1 MAKLVYFNVCATVAL
16 LALIIALIVR
26 KQTKG
31 RTNSLFMALA
41 ISLILS
47 AVLDIYNVM
56 HNNGFSVNTEY
67 NVSMRYITSYLY
79 FLIRNFTAPLYVLY
93 ICSYLGIFYKV
104 SRASAFHFLWAI
116 PYLIDFLVL
125 VTNPFHHLTFSIAR
139 DGDFAYSRGPLL
151 YVLYAVVAYY
161 LFMCVFVLIK
171 YKALIPFRKALFL
184 FMFLPING
192 LSVVIQMINPAL
204 RIEIFVSTLLAL
216 ALAVEVQRPEEMVDY
231 VVGTASFNA
240 FLTELRKRFD
250 AASPVTLLA
259 VKFTNHAT
267 LRSTIGLEQ
276 YGMLLR
282 NISAKMYQMS
292 RIMNTYSEVF
302 YLDSGSFCLMGNSER
317 YENMRDLGR
326 ILAAY
331 MQEPMRLRQMEV
343 LLDARLCILQ
353 CPDDISDLT
362 GVLNFLNTYQNKLP
376 DENRLISLSSIASTR
391 EFKMRNDMEAIIY
404 RGISNYNFKM
414 YYQPIYSVK
423 EKKFVSAEALI
434 RLEDEKYGF
443 VSPALF
449 IPAAEENG
457 AIHEIGDFVLED
469 VFRFIGENDFDSLG
483 LEYIEV
489 NLSVAQCIE
498 NNLSSKILKIMD
510 KHGVR
515 PDQVNLEITETSA
528 DYDPG
533 TTDKNIR
540 NLAQNG
546 LSFSL
551 DDYGTGYSNIQRVVS
566 LPLSI
571 VKLDKSLVDDMD
583 STMMWTVIS
592 NTVSMLKRL
601 DKKILVEGVED
612 KRSLDRF
619 VELGVDYIQGYY
631 FSKPLRETDFLKF
644 ILKENFGLNV

>member
-1 MAKLVYFNVCATVAL
+1 MAKLVFFNVCAVIAL
-16 LALIIALIVR
+16 VALIIAVIVR
-26 KQTKG
+26 RQTKG
-31 RTNSLFMALA
+31 RTNMLFMALS
-41 ISLILS
+41 ISLLLS
-47 AVLDIYNVM
+47 ALLDIYNVM
-56 HNNGFSVNTEY
+56 YNNGFAECNEY
-67 NVSMRYITSYLY
+67 NVSARYWASYLY
-79 FLIRNFTAPLYVLY
+79 FAIRNFTAPLYVLY
-93 ICSYLGIFYKV
+93 ICSYLGIFYRISK
-104 SRASAFHFLWAI
+104 ASAFHFLWAI
-116 PYLIDFLVL
+116 PFTLDILVL
-125 VTNPFHHLTFSIAR
+125 VTNPFHHLTFTIAR
-139 DGDFAYSRGPLL
+139 EGDFAYQRGPLL
-151 YVLYAVVAYY
+151 YVLYVVVAYY
-161 LFMCVFVLIK
+161 LFMCVAVLIK
-171 YKALIPFRKALFL
+171 NKALIPFRKALFL
-184 FMFLPING
+184 FLFLPING
-192 LSVVIQMINPAL
+192 VSVVIQMLSPGL

-231 VVGTASFNA
+231 VVGTSSFNA
-240 FLTELRKRFD
+240 FLTEIKKRFD
-250 AASPVTLLA
+250 AQSPVVLLA
-259 VKFTNHAT
+259 VRFTNHST
-267 LRSTIGLEQ
+267 LRSTIGLAQ
-276 YGMLLR
+276 YSVLLR
-282 NISAKMYQMS
+282 NISAKMYQMG

-302 YLDSGSFCLMGNSER
+302 YLDSGSFCLMGNAER
-317 YENMRDLGR
+317 YESMRDLGR

-343 LLDARLCILQ
+343 LLDARICLIQ

-362 GVLNFLNTYQNKLP
+362 VLLNFINTFQNKIP
-376 DENRLISLSSIASTR
+376 DENRLIALSSIASTR
-391 EFKMRNDMEAIIY
+391 DFKMRNDMEAIIY

-423 EKKFVSAEALI
+423 AKKFVSAEALI

-489 NLSVAQCIE
+489 NLSAAQCIE
-498 NNLSSKILKIMD
+498 SNLYQKVVKIMER
-510 KHGVR
+510 HNVR

-528 DYDPG
+528 DYDPA
-533 TTDKNIR
+533 TTDRNIS
-540 NLAQNG
+540 L
-546 LSFSL
+546 LSQKGFTFSL

-566 LPLSI
+566 LPLNI

-583 STMMWTVIS
+583 SAMMWTVIS

-601 DKKILVEGVED
+601 NKKILVEGVED

-631 FSKPLRETDFLKF
+631 FSKPLKESDFLKF
-644 ILKENFGLNV
+644 ILRENFGLEV